1 MQLLDKPKFRGERC
15 HNPFNID
22 ESKNNWVGKSDI
34 EIDSRLEEF
43 TEPVYGVRAGIKLLN
58 NYITKKGLNTIN
70 LIFDRYAPPNENDT
84 EGYKRFVPE
93 KTGLGLDE
101 PIEDFQSIA
110 LVFAKTVIKMEQ
122 GRVIYPDE
130 MIQQAIDM
138 VFEA

>member
-1 MQLLDKPKFRGERC
+1 MQLLDKPKFRGERNA
-15 HNPFNID
+15 NPFNID
-22 ESKNNWVGKSDI
+22 KSKNDWLGKI
-34 EIDSRLEEF
+34 QGNDSRQETF
-43 TEPVYGVRAGIKLLN
+43 SDPVYGIRAGIKLLN

-84 EGYKRFVPE
+84 EGYKRFVSE

>member
-1 MQLLDKPKFRGERC
+1 MQLLAEPKFRGERNA
-15 HNPFNID
+15 NPFNID
-22 ESKNNWVGKSDI
+22 KSKNDWLGKIQGNDFRQETFSD
-34 EIDSRLEEF
+34 
-43 TEPVYGVRAGIKLLN
+43 PVYGIRAGIKLLN

-84 EGYKRFVPE
+84 EGYKRFVSE

-110 LVFAKTVIKMEQ
+110 LIFAKTVIKMEQ

>member
-1 MQLLDKPKFRGERC
+1 MQLLDKPKFRGERNA
-15 HNPFNID
+15 NPFNID
-22 ESKNNWVGKSDI
+22 KSKNDWLGKI
-34 EIDSRLEEF
+34 QGNDSRQETF
-43 TEPVYGVRAGIKLLN
+43 SDPVYGIRAGVKLLN
-58 NYITKKGLNTIN
+58 NYITNKGLNTIN

-84 EGYKRFVPE
+84 EGYKRFVSE